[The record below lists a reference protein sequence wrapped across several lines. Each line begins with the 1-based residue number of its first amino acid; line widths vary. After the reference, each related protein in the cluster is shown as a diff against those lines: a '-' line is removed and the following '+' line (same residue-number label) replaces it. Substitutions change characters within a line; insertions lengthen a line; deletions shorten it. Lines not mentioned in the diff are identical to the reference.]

1 MAKIFY
7 FGGQFMFRY
16 KDYSIENIEKDY
28 RSRVLGDYRLWL
40 NENNDHCVKINDENY
55 YVGPFYF
62 TEEKSGHGIVNLE
75 SDSINAATDC
85 VFVLSN
91 ESAPGTVTEIIQAT
105 EIGKNIY
112 IFYVKKDIP
121 TEEVDTEFKSDLWYP
136 ITFAAL
142 NASNIEIYGF
152 DTYDEAVDA
161 CIKRFDLYKK

>member
-62 TEEKSGHGIVNLE
+62 TEEKSGHGILKE
-75 SDSINAATDC
+75 SEEHRYQSCGRAADQK
-85 VFVLSN
+85 N
-91 ESAPGTVTEIIQAT
+91 PGQSRGI
-105 EIGKNIY
+105 
-112 IFYVKKDIP
+112 
-121 TEEVDTEFKSDLWYP
+121 
-136 ITFAAL
+136 
-142 NASNIEIYGF
+142 
-152 DTYDEAVDA
+152 
-161 CIKRFDLYKK
+161 